1 MDSGQVALAPT
12 GASGPRLCLGLDCDE
27 PLAQPGKK
35 PRAGKLFCSSACR
48 GSAWKIRTFGKTA
61 TVSNAN
67 FGTLRELVDRVVKEH
82 RSRHPEHVIVG
93 YVLRHLSPVGPVD
106 FPEPGRATKRAP
118 DRNGVWRMSAEA
130 FYAIE
135 PFEFPRVPVVADYEI
150 VLRDQNGNLHR
161 TLSYIRIY
169 VAFPSVRL
177 YDAKFHYDYKGR
189 IIWANEAPRAKP
201 RRKRQQRRIEDVVP
215 SQTERE
221 PAVTNTTPAPPP
233 VLQGLATAP
242 APPSQSKPALVETA
256 PTSKL
261 EARVDKLEQEL
272 LRERSERAEERRQHE
287 QQRTTQSLE
296 IRALRAE
303 VAALEDR
310 NLRLASSM
318 ARNSRTVGT
327 APMSGLG
334 AIASAPFSPIGMA
347 RQEEASNSFTASVS
361 SGNSGGM
368 RPPSAPLAEAR
379 PDEPPTSSPLSTRE
393 GNSAVAT
400 TPAPLVEMAGVFE
413 PSSSS
418 SAPGVDSLGETA
430 EPSEPTPPQIAETR
444 APPAPKSDPPKPGW
458 KSGGRSKQRQKQ
470 SAGATPPKK
479 PPDGPMFGL
488 AADNWRTSHRIR

>member
-1 MDSGQVALAPT
+1 MHSGQVALAPT
-12 GASGPRLCLGLDCDE
+12 GASGPKLCLGVDCDE
-27 PLAQPGKK
+27 PLAKAGKK
-35 PRAGKLFCSSACR
+35 PRPGKLFCSSACR
-48 GSAWKIRTFGKTA
+48 GSAWKVRTFGKTA
-61 TVSNAN
+61 TVSNTD

-82 RSRHPEHVIVG
+82 RFRHPEHVIAG

-106 FPEPGRATKRAP
+106 FPEPGRPTKRAP
-118 DRNGVWRMSAEA
+118 DRNGVWHMSAEA

-177 YDAKFHYDYKGR
+177 YDGKFHYDYKGR
-189 IIWANEAPRAKP
+189 IIWANDAPRVKP
-201 RRKRQQRRIEDVVP
+201 RRKRQRRRSEDVTP
-215 SQTERE
+215 SQTEQA
-221 PAVTNTTPAPPP
+221 PAVSNTPPAPPL

-242 APPSQSKPALVETA
+242 VPPWQGKPVLVETT

-261 EARVDKLEQEL
+261 EARLDKLEQEL
-272 LRERSERAEERRQHE
+272 LRERAERAEERRQHE
-287 QQRTTQSLE
+287 QQRARQSME

-310 NLRLASSM
+310 NLRLAGSM

-327 APMSGLG
+327 VPMSGLG
-334 AIASAPFSPIGMA
+334 AVASAPFPPIGMA
-347 RQEEASNSFTASVS
+347 RQDEASSSFTASVS

-368 RPPSAPLAEAR
+368 MHPSAPLAEAR
-379 PDEPPTSSPLSTRE
+379 PDEPPTFFPLSTRE

-418 SAPGVDSLGETA
+418 SAPGVDSLGETTEPS

-444 APPAPKSDPPKPGW
+444 APPAPKSDPPRPGW
-458 KSGGRSKQRQKQ
+458 KSGGKSKQRGKP
-470 SAGATPPKK
+470 TLPKK
-479 PPDGPMFGL
+479 PPDGPLFGL